1 MKLKLIINNLTIL
14 FFIFILTGVNLNSE
28 DNISI
33 KSVSITDD
41 RYVIDSALILSNRN
55 LDNLINKIEES
66 ELEERTNITQIPK
79 FIFKFI
85 NDITNEFTIANP
97 NEKWQVGCVVFEELP
112 RRKFEYFG
120 LGSNVALMTYKSGGI
135 GTSTK
140 ILIFHFDNDK
150 IIDFWCGNKLKDL
163 KNIDE
168 IIAHL
173 IENKDKKWG
182 LNTNV
187 ISLYYK

>member
-14 FFIFILTGVNLNSE
+14 FFIFILSGVSLNSQ

-33 KSVSITDD
+33 KSVSIADD

-55 LDNLINKIEES
+55 LDNLINKIKES
-66 ELEERTNITQIPK
+66 ELEEKTNKTEIPK
-79 FIFKFI
+79 FIFNFI

-97 NEKWQVGCVVFEELP
+97 NEKWQAGCVVFEDLP
-112 RRKFEYFG
+112 RRKLEYFG
-120 LGSNVALMTYKSGGI
+120 LGSNVALMTYKSGGR

-140 ILIFHFDNDK
+140 ILIFHFENDK